1 MREPIFQDLKEILK
15 NAASDLEK
23 LDIIFKFVQHK
34 MNWNN
39 QNGYYTDKG
48 VIKPISIEREMWP
61 NKFYPNR
68 HVKVCRNKCQ
78 SVLIVR

>member
-15 NAASDLEK
+15 NAASDLKK

-48 VIKPISIEREMWP
+48 
-61 NKFYPNR
+61 NKAYIDRTGN
-68 HVKVCRNKCQ
+68 VAK
-78 SVLIVR
+78 